1 MSTQAIV
8 VTTINAPNDAI
19 RDIAQF
25 APDWD
30 FIVIGDTKTPAPWQF
45 PGTRYFDV
53 PAQQALDSQFAQL
66 CPTRHYARK
75 NIGYLV
81 AIRNGASIIAETD
94 DDNLPYAGWLANC
107 SKVIEARRVEKT
119 GWENVYTHFSRERI
133 WPRGFP
139 LELINE
145 SLRQISHLDAPAPH
159 ECAIQQYLANDNPD
173 VDAVFRLTTDR
184 EIKFTPNRVVLE
196 KGTYCAFNS
205 QNTIWWPEAFP
216 LLYLPSHVSFRMTDI
231 WRSYVAQV
239 CLYAMGGKLAFCE
252 ATMYQIRNEH
262 SLIRDFKDEVPGYL
276 DNMRILDILNALSL
290 SSEPSKAGE
299 NLRGC
304 YEALVAAEIVPEA
317 ELPLIDAWLSDLS
330 AMKSS

>member
-1 MSTQAIV
+1 MPNQSIV
-8 VTTINAPNDAI
+8 VTTINAPNEAI
-19 RDIAQF
+19 RDIARE

-30 FIVIGDTKTPAPWQF
+30 FIVIGDTKTPSPWEF
-45 PGTRYFDV
+45 SGTRYFDV
-53 PAQQALDSQFAQL
+53 PAQQALDSQFAAL

-75 NIGYLV
+75 NIGYLI
-81 AIRNGASIIAETD
+81 AIRDGAQILAETD
-94 DDNLPYAGWLANC
+94 DDNLPYPGWLANV
-107 SKVIEARRVEKT
+107 SKTIAARRVEKS

-139 LELINE
+139 LELIND
-145 SLRQISHLDAPAPH
+145 SLRQISLLEAPVEH

-184 EIKFTPNRVVLE
+184 EIKFTPNRVVLDG
-196 KGTYCAFNS
+196 GTYCAFNS

-276 DNMRILDILNALSL
+276 DNMRIMDILTGLSL
-290 SSEPSKAGE
+290 SSEPAKAGE
-299 NLRGC
+299 NLRLC
-304 YEALVAAEIVPEA
+304 YEKLVEADIVPADEM
-317 ELPLIDAWLSDLS
+317 PLIDAWLGDL
-330 AMKSS
+330 ARA